1 MSSDGPDFSAFL
13 CRRAVRAD
21 QGMIKWWLDND
32 MPLPPEGM
40 AHLSDR
46 LCSYGTVDVLGVQAH
61 TDLPASKP

>member
-1 MSSDGPDFSAFL
+1 
-13 CRRAVRAD
+13 
-21 QGMIKWWLDND
+21 MIKWWLDND